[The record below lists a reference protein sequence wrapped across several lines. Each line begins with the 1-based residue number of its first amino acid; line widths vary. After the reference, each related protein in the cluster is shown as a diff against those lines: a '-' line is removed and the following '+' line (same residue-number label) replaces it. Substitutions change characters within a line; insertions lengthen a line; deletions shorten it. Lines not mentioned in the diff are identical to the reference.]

1 MSRLGLMGKGAKR
14 LTGTDLTDKWLGG
27 AATGLAGA
35 TIGGLNAAFSNEVDN
50 QWNSRGYS
58 IFEGAAKGLMVG
70 AIGGSILPV
79 GRALRPNKYIQR
91 DFGFDPR
98 GMSGKEISLRMNK
111 SLAESKEADNMIEY
125 ANKAYTMVANIG
137 YMTAKESSQAIKKGL
152 TSFAPS
158 FTKEGRANK
167 RAAID
172 QIKNSVNK
180 ATRAEMTEGKG
191 SKASRALMLGVL
203 GGGMMYGGYA
213 ASAMNAEAGHP
224 YNAIGIARDGNRGQ
238 GVRAYQE
245 AYEGAAIISSNP
257 YQAGLRDTDEAYYHG
272 AMRGSIEPIS
282 HGQRNRFSPGKF
294 GDDGNLVFALNQI
307 RRG

>member
-1 MSRLGLMGKGAKR
+1 MSRLGLMSDLVKKTNLAEFGDRLIGSAASGVVGA
-14 LTGTDLTDKWLGG
+14 G
-27 AATGLAGA
+27 
-35 TIGGLNAAFSNEVDN
+35 IGGVNAAFSNDVDN

-58 IFEGAAKGLMVG
+58 IFEGAAKGLMTGVI
-70 AIGGSILPV
+70 AGSILPV
-79 GRALRPNKYIQR
+79 HRALRPNKYIKR
-91 DFGFDPR
+91 DFGFDPS

-137 YMTAKESSQAIKKGL
+137 YMAGKESYQTIKRGL
-152 TSFAPS
+152 TNFAPS

-172 QIKNSVNK
+172 QIKRSVNK

>member
-224 YNAIGIARDGNRGQ
+224 YNAIGIARDGNRGK